1 MLGLFGS
8 SNQRDQDEG
17 ELRRLFDKYGNET
30 VRILRHWSQDK
41 SISQRDRRHWKRLV
55 RRARRMAGD

>member
-8 SNQRDQDEG
+8 SDQRFQDER

-30 VRILRHWSQDK
+30 VNVLRIRSQDK